1 MELEL
6 ILIIVIVCVLVTDL
20 IINSRKRSSVNESV
34 KKITSTKESMSK
46 SKFSFDFITKR
57 KRNIVSF
64 IILTHIFKLL
74 THFYFYKSIA
84 FKGGY
89 SLLRRNPV
97 QIDLLQ
103 SRRSLVSPV
112 PAEREYLEPSYYD
125 FVWHIEN
132 IYNNELWLFI
142 PSFIILVVIV
152 WLFNDRIKIR

>member
-6 ILIIVIVCVLVTDL
+6 ILIIVIVGVLVIDL
-20 IINSRKRSSVNESV
+20 IINARKKTSVDESV
-34 KKITSTKESMSK
+34 KKISSTEESKSK

-84 FKGGY
+84 FEGRY
-89 SLLRRNPV
+89 SPLFRRNPDP
-97 QIDLLQ
+97 IDLQ
-103 SRRSLVSPV
+103 SRSLVSPV
-112 PAEREYLEPSYYD
+112 PAEREYLETRYFD